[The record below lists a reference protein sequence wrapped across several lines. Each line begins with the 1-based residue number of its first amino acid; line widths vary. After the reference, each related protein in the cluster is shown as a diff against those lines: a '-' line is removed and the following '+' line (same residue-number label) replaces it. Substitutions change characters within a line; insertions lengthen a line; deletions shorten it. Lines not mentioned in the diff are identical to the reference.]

1 MKSKVGKEKHMD
13 QNHNPYQQ
21 TPYGVYNKPNY
32 METASLALGVLSIV
46 TCSCIYGA
54 FIFGGIAIV
63 LALLS
68 RGGKMKLGSKAKLAI
83 ILAIVGMIITTVF
96 YTACFYIAIQEY
108 GSLEELLRASCE
120 MAGYDFDALY
130 GDFFQ

>member
-1 MKSKVGKEKHMD
+1 MD
-13 QNHNPYQQ
+13 QNHNPYENPYANM
-21 TPYGVYNKPNY
+21 PYGIYKKPNY
-32 METASLALGVLSIV
+32 METAALVLGVLSIV

-54 FIFGGIAIV
+54 FIFGGLAIV

-68 RGGKMKLGSKAKLAI
+68 SGGKMKLGSKAKLAI
-83 ILAIVGMIITTVF
+83 ILAIAGVIITIVF
-96 YTACFYIAIQEY
+96 YAVCFYIAILEY
-108 GSLEELLRASCE
+108 GSLEELLRATCE